1 MTRRVN
7 GRELIQNLSDK
18 CSLFNILQEKQLLEE
33 KLKEMQS
40 LLEEKDKGEELLK
53 KQLQEKEEQRL
64 QDLVSC
70 LYLEPKGVPKLQ
82 YERRVSSC
90 LIIKFVMTVTEAATR
105 TERCTG

>member
-1 MTRRVN
+1 M
-7 GRELIQNLSDK
+7 QN
-18 CSLFNILQEKQLLEE
+18 
-33 KLKEMQS
+33 

-70 LYLEPKGVPKLQ
+70 LYLEHKGVSKLQ

-90 LIIKFVMTVTEAATR
+90 FLIKFVTTVPEAATR